1 VIVAV
6 LILATVYF
14 LRYEAHKRGFHWKV
28 FVNTLAALDWVWLLA
43 AAAFAFATYFVR
55 AVRWAVLLKPLR
67 PQPRFWNLFAATAIG
82 FAAVTLFGRPGEFVR
97 PYLIALKERVPFSS
111 QLAAW
116 GLERIYDLLFALLIF
131 GFGLSRVRGSA
142 ADVGPALAWILQ
154 VGGGLVAVT
163 GVICLL
169 LLVLIRQYADTM
181 RRRLVDS
188 LGFLSKH
195 HLERAERLVH
205 AFVQGVESTKSSRAV
220 LLLVLYTFLEWLL
233 LAACYVSIIRAFG
246 TLLHFSFVD
255 VLILM
260 GFMSFG
266 AVVQIPGIGGGVQVV
281 AVLVLTE
288 LFSVPLEIATSVAMV
303 VWITNFVVI
312 VPFGLAIA
320 LGEGLTFRKLKE
332 LEREAAS

>member
-1 VIVAV
+1 
-6 LILATVYF
+6 
-14 LRYEAHKRGFHWKV
+14 
-28 FVNTLAALDWVWLLA
+28 
-43 AAAFAFATYFVR
+43 
-55 AVRWAVLLKPLR
+55 
-67 PQPRFWNLFAATAIG
+67 
-82 FAAVTLFGRPGEFVR
+82 
-97 PYLIALKERVPFSS
+97 
-111 QLAAW
+111 
-116 GLERIYDLLFALLIF
+116 
-131 GFGLSRVRGSA
+131 
-142 ADVGPALAWILQ
+142 
-154 VGGGLVAVT
+154 
-163 GVICLL
+163 
-169 LLVLIRQYADTM
+169 
-181 RRRLVDS
+181 
-188 LGFLSKH
+188 
-195 HLERAERLVH
+195 
-205 AFVQGVESTKSSRAV
+205 

-266 AVVQIPGIGGGVQVV
+266 AVVRIPGIGGGVQVV

-288 LFSVPLEIATSVAMV
+288 LFSVPLEIATSVAML